1 MSAIIPS
8 DIKVG
13 EILKVL
19 AVEGDDE
26 AEDECWVKVL
36 ENNGEYLFV
45 TYLVDTYKLYKG
57 ACVYSLEGKA
67 NRVDFDNI
75 LEHHDGVTNLD
86 DIGLTRI
93 DTNMYVFEDEWDD
106 DDSDSEIHDMEDE
119 DASEDEY
126 DLTDGFVVPDTEIDG
141 PVVPPPDAEG
151 LERDWRAWSPRSV
164 GESRFKKMV
173 DRIEERTRHQVDDLN
188 F

>member
-1 MSAIIPS
+1 MSTIIPS

-19 AVEGDDE
+19 AVESDDE
-26 AEDECWVKVL
+26 AEDEFWVKVL

-45 TYLVDTYKLYKG
+45 TYLSDTSKLYKG

-67 NRVDFDNI
+67 NRVDFENI
-75 LEHHDGVTNLD
+75 LEHHDGVTSLE

-93 DTNMYVFEDEWDD
+93 DTNMYVFDEEWDEN
-106 DDSDSEIHDMEDE
+106 DSDSEIYEESCDDE
-119 DASEDEY
+119 DEDEY

-141 PVVPPPDAEG
+141 PVLPPPDAEG

-173 DRIEERTRHQVDDLN
+173 DRIEERARHQADDLN

>member
-1 MSAIIPS
+1 MSTIIPS

-19 AVEGDDE
+19 AVENDDE
-26 AEDECWVKVL
+26 AEDEFWVKVL

-45 TYLVDTYKLYKG
+45 TYLSDTYKLYKG

-67 NRVDFDNI
+67 NRVDFENI
-75 LEHHDGVTNLD
+75 LEHHDGVVNLE

-93 DTNMYVFEDEWDD
+93 DTNMYVFDEEWDEN
-106 DDSDSEIHDMEDE
+106 DSDSDIYEESGDD
-119 DASEDEY
+119 EDEY
-126 DLTDGFVVPDTEIDG
+126 DLTDGFVVPDTVIDG
-141 PVVPPPDAEG
+141 PVLPPPDAEG

-173 DRIEERTRHQVDDLN
+173 DRIEERARHQADDLN

>member
-1 MSAIIPS
+1 MSTIIPS

-19 AVEGDDE
+19 AVENDDE
-26 AEDECWVKVL
+26 AEDEFWVKVL
-36 ENNGEYLFV
+36 ENNGQYLFV

-75 LEHHDGVTNLD
+75 LEHHDGVTNLE

-93 DTNMYVFEDEWDD
+93 DTNMYVFEDEWDEN
-106 DDSDSEIHDMEDE
+106 DSDSEINDIEDE
-119 DASEDEY
+119 DEDEY
-126 DLTDGFVVPDTEIDG
+126 DLTDGFVVPDTVIDG
-141 PVVPPPDAEG
+141 PVLPPPDAES
-151 LERDWRAWSPRSV
+151 LERDWRSWSPRSV

-173 DRIEERTRHQVDDLN
+173 DRIEERARHQADDLN